1 MTRYKFPSLTVNT
14 DAMDADDLE
23 GALLFEML
31 RRPRKKSEK
40 DWRPG
45 SDDEEDPRFRSSASS
60 WGPAG
65 RIIGWGL

>member
-1 MTRYKFPSLTVNT
+1 
-14 DAMDADDLE
+14 MDADDLE